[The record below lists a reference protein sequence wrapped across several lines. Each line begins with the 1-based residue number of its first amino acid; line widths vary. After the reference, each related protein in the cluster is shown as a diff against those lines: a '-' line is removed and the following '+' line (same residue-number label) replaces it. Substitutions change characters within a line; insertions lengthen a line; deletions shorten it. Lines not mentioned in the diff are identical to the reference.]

1 MITMSKIFFTAI
13 VLNTSDFCLIKSKR
27 RITMKKVNILKIITI
42 FSAVS
47 CLTIGL
53 SILTTPINA
62 KNTSGTA
69 ALNSPTKKTVTVKK
83 KTYLYDKRGRKL
95 NKKVL
100 KKGQRIVVSFKTKK
114 IKGQKYYFVT
124 KDKFVLA
131 KLVTKTKVKSK
142 AKKLRKQTKLPN
154 SNKLTNS
161 DNQTQSEHEFPII
174 TNFSITEFRQE
185 FLKELNKER
194 AQRGLSAV
202 TEDPRLDEIVQERT
216 KLLPANFSHN
226 DSAGNFILND
236 FFNKAGVVRKTTA
249 ECIAAFPW
257 GATVDR
263 SNNELIN
270 AENNASSAL
279 VADNMLYEYIYNDA
293 QSNWGHRDIL
303 LDPNDKTIGL
313 GALAD
318 KDSGQICSSVG
329 VIY

>member
-1 MITMSKIFFTAI
+1 
-13 VLNTSDFCLIKSKR
+13 
-27 RITMKKVNILKIITI
+27 MKKVNIRKIITI

-69 ALNSPTKKTVTVKK
+69 ALNSPTKKTVIVKK

-95 NKKVL
+95 KKKVL
-100 KKGQRIVVSFKTKK
+100 K
-114 IKGQKYYFVT
+114 KGQKYYFVT

-142 AKKLRKQTKLPN
+142 AKKLKKQTKLPN

-161 DNQTQSEHEFPII
+161 DNQTQSKHEFPTIA
-174 TNFSITEFRQE
+174 NFSITEFRQE